1 MLSIPRKH
9 AAIVLAAALLAVGM
23 AFNAARPPA
32 QPTAIAVV
40 DIVAVLDGLE
50 QKLALEQQLQDDVA
64 AGQGQLDQIVE
75 ELNDV
80 RENMKLMETD
90 SADYRKMVQ
99 NHIEL
104 QAQARARRE
113 FLEGYLSFQ
122 KGQMMAN
129 LFQGI
134 NDTVRAIADR
144 EGYDIVLADDST
156 FPVPTNAP
164 EADVRGV
171 VLSRSVLYRY
181 DSVDITQQV
190 ITEMNNNYP

>member
-1 MLSIPRKH
+1 MLFIPRKH

-40 DIVAVLDGLE
+40 DIVTVLDGLE

-104 QAQARARRE
+104 QAQASARRE

-129 LFQGI
+129 LFRGI
-134 NDTVRAIADR
+134 TDTVRTIADR

-156 FPVPTNAP
+156 FPVRSGAP
-164 EADVRGV
+164 EAEVRGV

-181 DSVDITQQV
+181 DTVDITQQV